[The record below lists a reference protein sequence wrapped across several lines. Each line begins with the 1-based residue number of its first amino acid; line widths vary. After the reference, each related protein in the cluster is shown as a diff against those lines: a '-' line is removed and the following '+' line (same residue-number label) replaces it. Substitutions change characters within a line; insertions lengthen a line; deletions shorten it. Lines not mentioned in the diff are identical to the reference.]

1 MKRISPERELIYIS
15 NVIEKNIEANK
26 VLKDRGLLS
35 QNILSQLRNFVEDT
49 AILINNKKNNLNLDT
64 HYENVNSSIKYVAS
78 KRE

>member
-49 AILINNKKNNLNLDT
+49 AILINNKKNNLDLDT
-64 HYENVNSSIKYVAS
+64 HY
-78 KRE
+78 